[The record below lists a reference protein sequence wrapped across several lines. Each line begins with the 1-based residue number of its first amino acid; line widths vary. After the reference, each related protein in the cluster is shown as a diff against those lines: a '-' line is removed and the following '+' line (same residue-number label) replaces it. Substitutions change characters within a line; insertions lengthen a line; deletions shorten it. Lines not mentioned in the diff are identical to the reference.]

1 MRVFFSNRAQFPSP
15 PLTKH
20 RLTNRKEA
28 GAVYTPV
35 GHYDFSFLP
44 PPIRVINIVADPW
57 QLSCLVFSLSLSL
70 SATRPFRHDTVTTR
84 EHKVSSQ
91 FHASPPRPFFP
102 LPAFEWPEIRDCIIL
117 LMSTARWLKN
127 DDTRSVPVASRPRC
141 WRITFVVAV
150 LVSTSCLFLD
160 KIFFFFCSRRCN
172 SVPPTMMEN
181 FVSDLLVVKGS
192 CI

>member
-91 FHASPPRPFFP
+91 FHASPPRPFFSPPRIRVARNPWLHYFINVNGSMVKKWWYTICSRCFSTP
-102 LPAFEWPEIRDCIIL
+102 L
-117 LMSTARWLKN
+117 LKN
-127 DDTRSVPVASRPRC
+127 NIC
-141 WRITFVVAV
+141 
-150 LVSTSCLFLD
+150 C
-160 KIFFFFCSRRCN
+160 CC
-172 SVPPTMMEN
+172 
-181 FVSDLLVVKGS
+181 S
-192 CI
+192 CIDFLPLSW